1 MKIPEIHHEAIL
13 AKAAEGLSTRAI
25 ATWLAAEHGVVT
37 THASVGKLL
46 RDIRSEREP
55 VKQAVIAEKTAK
67 SVGRD
72 LDILQELQ
80 TELDRKRKGLSKKP
94 KRLRDYLAVV
104 GQLQSVT
111 SDKLKAAGAGGDRGG
126 SDIDAKTR
134 LLEKLTR
141 LAGE

>member
-46 RDIRSEREP
+46 RDIRSER
-55 VKQAVIAEKTAK
+55 QAVIAEKTAK